1 MTDPLFSGLSISF
14 IHSFLKIILLIFHFL
29 CWKHSTALLMST
41 VNDINLHWIKSL
53 NNSTRVKW
61 DLLNF
66 CMQLW
71 NQCILEWYCLFC
83 SIMYFTHTWFIIHYN
98 SYFLVFLYPF
108 FCIRILFF
116 LQYTSFQSPFIKFIL
131 LVPDCFSN
139 TLGSLWV
146 TVLWYNSFQT
156 VVLPYFLSIFTILP
170 FMPLMKK
177 LKNCCHNYYIR
188 GQFEISS

>member
-1 MTDPLFSGLSISF
+1 MRPFKFLHATLKSVHFRMILSVLQYHVFYSY
-14 IHSFLKIILLIFHFL
+14 
-29 CWKHSTALLMST
+29 M
-41 VNDINLHWIKSL
+41 V
-53 NNSTRVKW
+53 
-61 DLLNF
+61 
-66 CMQLW
+66 
-71 NQCILEWYCLFC
+71 
-83 SIMYFTHTWFIIHYN
+83 YN
-98 SYFLVFLYPF
+98 SLQFLFLVFLYPF